1 MKTINTFRFALV
13 VLAFQLA
20 VLPAF
25 AQTDAVVAYVT
36 ITGSRSGIIKGDA
49 TAKGSEGKIEC
60 TGYSFAIKNTL
71 AVGGSAA
78 GAGVGKVAPTT
89 IVITKHIDK
98 ATPVLMRAATNG
110 EILTSVV
117 IDVYKQSNDGM
128 ILVQSIP
135 FKTAVINSIAQSAG
149 ANAASKSTQPVEVL
163 TITATT
169 VQLTSGTATG
179 GLNNAGGT
187 IIKQP
192 VKALK
197 AN

>member
-1 MKTINTFRFALV
+1 MKTINTLRKAKQILT
-13 VLAFQLA
+13 FQLA

-49 TAKGSEGKIEC
+49 TTKGSEEKIEC

-71 AVGGSAA
+71 TIGGA
-78 GAGVGKVAPTT
+78 GAGVGKVVPTT
-89 IVITKHIDK
+89 IVVTKHIDK
-98 ATPVLMRAATNG
+98 ATPVLMRAAMNG

-117 IDVYKQSNDGM
+117 IDVYKQSNDEM
-128 ILVQSIP
+128 TLVQSIP

-149 ANAASKSTQPVEVL
+149 ANAASKSAQPVEVL

-169 VQLTSGTATG
+169 IQLTNGTTTG

-187 IIKQP
+187 VIKQP

-197 AN
+197 TN